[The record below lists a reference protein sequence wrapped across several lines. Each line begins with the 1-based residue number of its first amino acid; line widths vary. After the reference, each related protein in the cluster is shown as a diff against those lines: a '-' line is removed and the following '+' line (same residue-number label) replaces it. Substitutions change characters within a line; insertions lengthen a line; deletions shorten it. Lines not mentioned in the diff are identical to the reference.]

1 MVGTVADMTDKI
13 MKTLTIFFVI
23 LLFSLSAFAQ
33 QNYTCVNGTIE
44 IIFPSANDGKFR
56 FKTREQPTGF
66 GKTFAARQ
74 KAFNEKV
81 YLEWQVGYDAAVDD
95 VKTGKKQT
103 KLTQATFIGSNGNE
117 KYLYEISEILYES
130 VKCGLVS
137 AKDLDKLQTDITA
150 YNKFF
155 DEKEII
161 METFSSVLF
170 NGLPLKETAIK
181 LPTFFMPQP
190 DNTQIEISIQK
201 QQYATGVQPM
211 IYFDIPFKSF
221 ANWKD
226 LDGKK
231 SVKGNTL
238 KYIIK
243 KENAEV
249 LTNMFKVF
257 GMASVRHKYDVEQ
270 ILKTLKK
277 LI

>member
-1 MVGTVADMTDKI
+1 

-44 IIFPSANDGKFR
+44 LTFSAANDGKFR
-56 FKTREQPTGF
+56 FKTREKNEGF
-66 GKTFAARQ
+66 GKIFATRQ

-81 YLEWQVGYDAAVDD
+81 YLEWQIGYDAAVDD
-95 VKTGKKQT
+95 VKAGKKQT
-103 KLTQATFIGSNGNE
+103 KLTQATFTGSNGKE
-117 KYLYEISEILYES
+117 KYLFELSEILYES

-137 AKDLDKLQTDITA
+137 TKDLDKLQTEITA

-155 DEKEII
+155 DEKEIL
-161 METFSSVLF
+161 METYSSILI
-170 NGLPLKETAIK
+170 NGIPFKETAIK
-181 LPTFFMPQP
+181 LPTLFMPQS
-190 DNTQIEISIQK
+190 DNTNIEISIQK
-201 QQYATGVQPM
+201 QQYASGVQPM

-221 ANWKD
+221 ANWKE

-249 LTNMFKVF
+249 VTNMFKIF
-257 GMASVRHKYDVEQ
+257 GMASSRHKYDVEQ

-277 LI
+277 LV